1 MRRWH
6 RLVLALYRID
16 LLLRIGY
23 RRSST
28 TRASKTVRQLAPSDG
43 EVAVV
48 TPPSPQLPP
57 SMVRLTALVIRS
69 PVMLSPATVR
79 KQRFSSVRVP
89 LVGLQ
94 QHLGR
99 RRHQHHCHHKEK
111 GRRARYDSKD
121 DHPCAVRPVAAFGD
135 GSL

>member
-69 PVMLSPATVR
+69 RVICRGHAMAAVARRPMPVNAAR
-79 KQRFSSVRVP
+79 DE
-89 LVGLQ
+89 
-94 QHLGR
+94 
-99 RRHQHHCHHKEK
+99 HC
-111 GRRARYDSKD
+111 G
-121 DHPCAVRPVAAFGD
+121 
-135 GSL
+135 